1 MATTS
6 PYKNWEDL
14 TISDDYMF
22 KLVMRRKRICKKML
36 ERILKVKIFDI
47 TYLET
52 EKSMTATPD
61 SKGIR
66 LDVYVE
72 DDQHTVY
79 NVEMQVRQLQG
90 SALQKRAR
98 YYQSTI
104 DTDLLLAGY
113 SYDELNKVII
123 IFICPFD
130 PFGLGR
136 HIYTFRNYCQEDKDL
151 ELGDGATKIFLNSK
165 GTMNDVDN
173 KVKAFLDYVEG
184 ILSDDDLVQEMEQE
198 IEQVKKIEQE
208 RMSYMTFV
216 ARMTEER
223 NEGRR
228 EGRREGIR
236 EGETNAILK
245 MLQSHMPMRDIAQI
259 MQWPVD
265 KIHEIAVANKI
276 PITD

>member
-90 SALQKRAR
+90 
-98 YYQSTI
+98 
-104 DTDLLLAGY
+104 
-113 SYDELNKVII
+113 
-123 IFICPFD
+123 
-130 PFGLGR
+130 
-136 HIYTFRNYCQEDKDL
+136 
-151 ELGDGATKIFLNSK
+151 
-165 GTMNDVDN
+165 
-173 KVKAFLDYVEG
+173 
-184 ILSDDDLVQEMEQE
+184 
-198 IEQVKKIEQE
+198 
-208 RMSYMTFV
+208 
-216 ARMTEER
+216 
-223 NEGRR
+223 
-228 EGRREGIR
+228 
-236 EGETNAILK
+236 
-245 MLQSHMPMRDIAQI
+245 
-259 MQWPVD
+259 
-265 KIHEIAVANKI
+265 
-276 PITD
+276 